1 MSTPSDTPG
10 AIEVLDPTYGE
21 EPTEFAPA
29 TRPPTLEGAT
39 VGIISNGKEGTQAF
53 FDSLENA
60 LREHHGVAEV
70 ERLTKRNYSA
80 PAGAAIM
87 DRAAR
92 WHALIAGV
100 GD

>member
-1 MSTPSDTPG
+1 MNTPADNPN
-10 AIEVLDPTYGE
+10 AIEVLDPTYGDNS
-21 EPTEFAPA
+21 TDFAPA
-29 TRPPTLEGAT
+29 TRLPTLDGAT
-39 VGIISNGKEGTQAF
+39 VGIISNGKEGTPAF
-53 FDSLENA
+53 FDALEDA

-70 ERLTKRNYSA
+70 VRLTKPNYSA
-80 PAGAAIM
+80 PADASIM